1 MTRNSQISR
10 PAETDPYALSEQI
23 LRMHCSLIFVMLTL
37 LVTVSKGG
45 APLEGTRTDLKKEN
59 LNKNY
64 NMEEPLLYASF
75 PDGFIWGAATA
86 AYQIEGGWDEGGK
99 GLSIWDL
106 WTLGEGNVA
115 DGTTGQVACDSYHRY
130 REDVQLLQEMGL
142 NSYRFSISWS
152 RILPEGTGR
161 INAEGVE
168 YYRYIR
174 CTRIYI
180 SNPLNITGT

>member
-1 MTRNSQISR
+1 MGI
-10 PAETDPYALSEQI
+10 YALSDQI
-23 LRMHCSLIFVMLTL
+23 LRMPCSLIFVMLTL
-37 LVTVSKGG
+37 LFTVSKGG

-115 DGTTGQVACDSYHRY
+115 DGTTALWC
-130 REDVQLLQEMGL
+130 
-142 NSYRFSISWS
+142 
-152 RILPEGTGR
+152 
-161 INAEGVE
+161 
-168 YYRYIR
+168 
-174 CTRIYI
+174 
-180 SNPLNITGT
+180 